1 MSENMVEIKM
11 QVPKSLSD
19 FVEKVAALEGS
30 TPEAWYLHWIG
41 QAFGAIARNDFT
53 ELVDA
58 DKMKQV
64 YCQ

>member
-1 MSENMVEIKM
+1 M
-11 QVPKSLSD
+11 PKSLSD
-19 FVEKVAALEGS
+19 FVEKVAALESS

-41 QAFGAIARNDFT
+41 QAFGAIAGNDIT